1 MADLEAGAEEPM
13 RRFGHATGAVRW
25 GWLLALLVPLLLA
38 GCASW
43 TNPTKSATAFADDA
57 AACKA
62 EATQAARTSGQVD
75 LDQDNVYT
83 TCLHRKGW
91 ELRQRP

>member
-25 GWLLALLVPLLLA
+25 GWLLALLMPLLLA

-43 TNPTKSATAFADDA
+43 TNPTKPSTAFTDDA
-57 AACKA
+57 VACEVEAAQA
-62 EATQAARTSGQVD
+62 PATSDVFDADHYNAY
-75 LDQDNVYT
+75 LA
-83 TCLHRKGW
+83 CLRGKGW
-91 ELRQRP
+91 ERQQRP